1 MADHITKLTDIY
13 NRWLEKDENK
23 NVDKGSADDVLYDDL
38 FTNSLTKEQRKYITR
53 FCDLWDEA
61 VEHEYLLE
69 YYKENKKR
77 EEDLAKAD
85 ALHDIKQE
93 ERGF

>member
-61 VEHEYLLE
+61 VEHEQLLE

>member
-1 MADHITKLTDIY
+1 MADHITKLTEIY
-13 NRWLEKDENK
+13 NRWLEKDENQ
-23 NVDKGSADDVLYDDL
+23 NVDKGSADDVLL
-38 FTNSLTKEQRKYITR
+38 FDESLTEDQKKFLDR

-61 VEHEYLLE
+61 VEHEQLLE

>member
-23 NVDKGSADDVLYDDL
+23 NVDKGSADDVLAFDE
-38 FTNSLTKEQRKYITR
+38 SLTKEQRKFLFR

-61 VEHEYLLE
+61 VEHEQLLE
-69 YYKENKKR
+69 YYKENKER
-77 EEDLAKAD
+77 EEDLAEAD

>member
-1 MADHITKLTDIY
+1 MADHITKLTEIY
-13 NRWLEKDENK
+13 IRWLDREENK

-61 VEHEYLLE
+61 VEHEQLLE
-69 YYKENKKR
+69 YYKENKER

>member
-1 MADHITKLTDIY
+1 MADHITKLTEIY
-13 NRWLEKDENK
+13 IRWLDREENK

-38 FTNSLTKEQRKYITR
+38 FTNSLTKKQRKYITR

-61 VEHEYLLE
+61 VEHEQLLE

>member
-13 NRWLEKDENK
+13 NRWLEKDENQ
-23 NVDKGSADDVLYDDL
+23 NVDKGSADDVLAFDE
-38 FTNSLTKEQRKYITR
+38 SLTEDQKKFLSR

-61 VEHEYLLE
+61 VEHEHLLE

-85 ALHDIKQE
+85 ALYDIKQQ

>member
-1 MADHITKLTDIY
+1 MADHITKLTEIY
-13 NRWLEKDENK
+13 IRWLDREENK

-61 VEHEYLLE
+61 VEHEQLLE

-77 EEDLAKAD
+77 EEDLTKAD

>member
-1 MADHITKLTDIY
+1 MADHITRLTDIY

-23 NVDKGSADDVLYDDL
+23 NVDKGSADDVLL
-38 FTNSLTKEQRKYITR
+38 FDESLTEDQKTWLKR

-61 VEHEYLLE
+61 VEHEQLLE
-69 YYKENKKR
+69 HYKENKKR

>member
-1 MADHITKLTDIY
+1 MADHITKLTEIY
-13 NRWLEKDENK
+13 IRWLDREENK

-61 VEHEYLLE
+61 VEHEELLE
-69 YYKENKKR
+69 YYKENKER

>member
-1 MADHITKLTDIY
+1 MADHITKLTEIY
-13 NRWLEKDENK
+13 NRWLEKDENQ
-23 NVDKGSADDVLYDDL
+23 NVDKGSADDVLL
-38 FTNSLTKEQRKYITR
+38 FDESLTEDQKKFLSR

-61 VEHEYLLE
+61 VEHEQLLE

>member
-1 MADHITKLTDIY
+1 MADHITKLTEIY
-13 NRWLEKDENK
+13 IRWLDREENK
-23 NVDKGSADDVLYDDL
+23 NVDKGSADDVLL
-38 FTNSLTKEQRKYITR
+38 FDESLTEDQKKFLSR

-61 VEHEYLLE
+61 VEHEQLLE

>member
-1 MADHITKLTDIY
+1 MADHITKLTEIY
-13 NRWLEKDENK
+13 IRWLDREENK

-61 VEHEYLLE
+61 VEHEQLLE

-85 ALHDIKQE
+85 ALHDIKQD

>member
-1 MADHITKLTDIY
+1 MADHITKLTEIY
-13 NRWLEKDENK
+13 IRWLDQEENK

-61 VEHEYLLE
+61 VEHEQLLE

>member
-1 MADHITKLTDIY
+1 MADHITKLTEIY
-13 NRWLEKDENK
+13 IRWLKREENK

-61 VEHEYLLE
+61 VEHEELLE
-69 YYKENKKR
+69 YYKENKG
-77 EEDLAKAD
+77 
-85 ALHDIKQE
+85 
-93 ERGF
+93 GF

>member
-13 NRWLEKDENK
+13 NRWLEKDENQ
-23 NVDKGSADDVLYDDL
+23 NIDKGSADDVLL
-38 FTNSLTKEQRKYITR
+38 FDESLTEDQKNFLGR

-61 VEHEYLLE
+61 VEHEQLLE

>member
-1 MADHITKLTDIY
+1 MADHIIKLTEIY
-13 NRWLEKDENK
+13 IRWLDREENK

-61 VEHEYLLE
+61 VEHEELLE
-69 YYKENKKR
+69 YYKENKER